1 MLLAGLSTGHVIGL
15 SVVAAVFISFA
26 LISSF
31 VIPRRHPDFPGK
43 NGIGVFAIVCV
54 VLFAAQL
61 ISVIVFG
68 AE

>member
-1 MLLAGLSTGHVIGL
+1 MVLAGLSTGHVIGL
-15 SVVAAVFISFA
+15 SVVAAVFIGFA

-31 VIPRRHPDFPGK
+31 VIPRRNPDFPGK
-43 NGIGVFAIVCV
+43 TGIGVFAIVCI